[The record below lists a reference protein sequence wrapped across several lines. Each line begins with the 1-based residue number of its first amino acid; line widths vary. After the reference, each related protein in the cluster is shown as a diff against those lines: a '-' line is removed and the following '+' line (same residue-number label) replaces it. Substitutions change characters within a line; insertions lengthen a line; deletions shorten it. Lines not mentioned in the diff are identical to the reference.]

1 MDAYSFIKAIHLE
14 KNYGSVSVMVNLAS
28 SSKDAK
34 SSFDSFKSIVTKF
47 LDIQLEYVGWLPNSS
62 VLKNSILAR
71 KPVALAKNTQ
81 DKILTQGLKQ
91 ISEAIAQLDP
101 QTCNGVEFFKTQG
114 T

>member
-1 MDAYSFIKAIHLE
+1 MIKISLND
-14 KNYGSVSVMVNLAS
+14 K
-28 SSKDAK
+28 
-34 SSFDSFKSIVTKF
+34 VTK
-47 LDIQLEYVGWLPNSS
+47 
-62 VLKNSILAR
+62 LKEKS
-71 KPVALAKNTQ
+71 KAKNTQ